1 METDLIP
8 PPSSLDFG
16 FHNTC
21 SGPKNMPPALPLPLH
36 VPRRSK
42 PKLNMRFELWV
53 KMETPPRRRRFFV
66 STPRKRK
73 DRILHYCRLCS
84 CRYVSR
90 LHRVHVFSLHHVR
103 NVRMWTMRF
112 FFVSCSFSFMRII
125 TRVNL
130 ENPNQ
135 MTWKPKTVLKPMKDK
150 QTEIKSQTHFRNK
163 ATRTITKTTYD
174 KSKGRHRNP

>member
-1 METDLIP
+1 MGKHQQAFEEFMKRLKKTVKQSRREHGDRSD
-8 PPSSLDFG
+8 PSPFILGFWVSQLSL
-16 FHNTC
+16 HIAKTC

-42 PKLNMRFELWV
+42 PKLNMRFEFWI

-103 NVRMWTMRF
+103 NVRM
-112 FFVSCSFSFMRII
+112 
-125 TRVNL
+125 
-130 ENPNQ
+130 
-135 MTWKPKTVLKPMKDK
+135 
-150 QTEIKSQTHFRNK
+150 
-163 ATRTITKTTYD
+163 
-174 KSKGRHRNP
+174 